1 MRKNLNQNNKK
12 GGIAD
17 EIAQLKQRRED
28 RKTKEEKKNQ
38 MANQGNNDKMKISD
52 EIFEKMMRKKK
63 AEIYKGQPSQV
74 YIYLYNY
81 IIKYISLSIQ
91 IQRRYS

>member
-1 MRKNLNQNNKK
+1 MRKKTNQK

-28 RKTKEEKKNQ
+28 RKNKEEKKNQ
-38 MANQGNNDKMKISD
+38 MANLNNNDKMKMSD

-74 YIYLYNY
+74 KNS
-81 IIKYISLSIQ
+81 IS
-91 IQRRYS
+91 

>member
-1 MRKNLNQNNKK
+1 MRKKTNQK

-28 RKTKEEKKNQ
+28 RKNKEEKKNQ
-38 MANQGNNDKMKISD
+38 MANLNNYDKMKMSD
-52 EIFEKMMRKKK
+52 EIFEKMMCKKK

-74 YIYLYNY
+74 KNSIS
-81 IIKYISLSIQ
+81 KYI
-91 IQRRYS
+91 